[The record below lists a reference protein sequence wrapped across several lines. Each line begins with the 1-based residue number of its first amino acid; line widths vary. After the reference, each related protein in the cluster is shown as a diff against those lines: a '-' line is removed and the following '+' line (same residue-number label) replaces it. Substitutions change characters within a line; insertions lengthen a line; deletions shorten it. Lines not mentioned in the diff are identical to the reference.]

1 MFRVTVLES
10 HRSQAKG
17 NSYQYFHMPAS
28 ADCPPGWRNKA
39 FPWKTAELW
48 TWYGP
53 SINIPTCHFQKN
65 SKLWPGFKCKRKDK
79 KFFFSWFYLFSDGV
93 GRCLWASIGVAN
105 KKKTAVGQI
114 RCGAADGHRP
124 YHPHIYLSLNL
135 TFNFITFNFLAR
147 FTIFSQLR
155 LAALSPS
162 TSLSSPRKIILRTW
176 EILKSSPP
184 KESASIR
191 AGIWP
196 NLKIF

>member
-1 MFRVTVLES
+1 MKVIGHKR
-10 HRSQAKG
+10 
-17 NSYQYFHMPAS
+17 
-28 ADCPPGWRNKA
+28 KA
-39 FPWKTAELW
+39 TA
-48 TWYGP
+48 
-53 SINIPTCHFQKN
+53 INISTCLPVLTAPPDGEIKHSHEKLQSSGLGMGHLSIFPHATFRKILN
-65 SKLWPGFKCKRKDK
+65 SGRTYEPGFKCKRKDK
-79 KFFFSWFYLFSDGV
+79 NFSFLILSFSDGV
-93 GRCLWASIGVAN
+93 GRCLSASIGVAN